1 MTGSAQ
7 LDRENQM
14 VHGLCER
21 RRETAILRLKV
32 VNPNRLAVVVSRKR
46 TEPCRNSQSACHSE
60 IMRKHLK
67 PTISWN
73 SETTTRSKDP
83 PSYIIHIRTYVHTP
97 WINLGNSYE
106 KGDMFSCGNHS
117 GISLIGTATK
127 LVASTVLHWLFGTR
141 ERCMCGNQA
150 GFRPDLVRIDQF
162 FTLRQISDQRHIPQT
177 HDFSLS
183 SYGKGILLSL
193 SCSSLAVPLIRP
205 RQRFFLIIHY
215 QHANSRTRVR
225 A

>member
-1 MTGSAQ
+1 MKRFGFWSRTIPKQKRNKKLADGINVVIQSTNGSEGDEFLMTGSAQ

-127 LVASTVLHWLFGTR
+127 LVASTVLH
-141 ERCMCGNQA
+141 
-150 GFRPDLVRIDQF
+150 
-162 FTLRQISDQRHIPQT
+162 
-177 HDFSLS
+177 
-183 SYGKGILLSL
+183 
-193 SCSSLAVPLIRP
+193 
-205 RQRFFLIIHY
+205 
-215 QHANSRTRVR
+215 
-225 A
+225 